1 MTRAGRPL
9 CVLLAAAA
17 LAAVLPAACAPA
29 NDRAILDSLRAQLAE
44 QYHDCVPLGWSPVA
58 VAGTYYPGTSVT
70 LYEEGVWLPAR
81 WIGRVRTRDLARP
94 DVRAI
99 FGVLNEL
106 TRAGLLDRTHASGA
120 SRYHLTVAALPFY
133 YDESDYGNN
142 PDHIPYLCYSTIVPQ
157 RVVAIDSV
165 RRDRLRYGSR
175 DEDMFHVTFAWTAS
189 PVAAW
194 ANDAFIR
201 THSVTLGPAESPATA
216 TFAKRH
222 GEWALAELSA
232 PTPVARFVDTAV
244 WPQPRP

>member
-1 MTRAGRPL
+1 MARAGRPV
-9 CVLLAAAA
+9 CVLLAAAV
-17 LAAVLPAACAPA
+17 LAAVAPAACAPS
-29 NDRAILDSLRAQLAE
+29 NDRAILETLRTQLAE

-94 DVRAI
+94 DVRTI

-106 TRAGLLDRTHASGA
+106 TRAGMLVRTKTSGG

-133 YDESDYGNN
+133 YDESAYGNN

-175 DEDMFHVTFAWTAS
+175 DEDMFHATFEWT
-189 PVAAW
+189 PRPIAAW
-194 ANDAFIR
+194 ANDAFLR
-201 THSVTLGPAESPATA
+201 SHSVMLGPAESPVTA

-222 GEWALAELSA
+222 GEWTIAQLSA
-232 PTPVARFVDTAV
+232 PTPVARIVDTAV
-244 WPQPRP
+244 WPQPRL